1 MNCVLVA
8 LIMSIII
15 IIMITYTLLQLF
27 REKNYNL
34 FQ

>member
-15 IIMITYTLLQLF
+15 IIITYTLLQLF